1 MNPNAPGEAARL
13 TSIKETS
20 IYTDDL
26 GRLARFYE
34 VLLGAAPFS
43 ASRAHAFF
51 RVGPSVL
58 LCFDRHGTRS
68 RTDLPRHWAEGEPHF
83 AFEVTAGADFGRWLE
98 KLRKAGIA
106 IEHEQVWP
114 GGYRSF
120 YFRDPDRNC
129 VEILEAGLWEH
140 RGAEEVAISDEDR
153 RFLGEAI
160 ALSVSGMESGEGG
173 PFGCV
178 IAKDGRVI
186 GRGNN
191 RVLST
196 NDPTAHA
203 EVVAIREACDALGD
217 FQLTGCTI
225 YASCEPC
232 PMCLGAIYWA
242 RPARLL
248 FAASRS
254 DAAEAGFD
262 DRLIYEELPLPPAD
276 RRIGTG
282 QALRV
287 EARAVLARWIAKADR
302 RMY

>member
-1 MNPNAPGEAARL
+1 MASDPIPRL
-13 TSIKETS
+13 SSIKETCLYS
-20 IYTDDL
+20 DDL
-26 GRLARFYE
+26 FRMRDFYE
-34 VLLGAAPFS
+34 RLFGSPAFS
-43 ASRAHAFF
+43 SGPAHAFF
-51 RVGPSVL
+51 RIGASLL
-58 LCFDRHGTRS
+58 LCFDRSATKAQG
-68 RTDLPRHWAEGEPHF
+68 DLPRHWGEGELHF
-83 AFEVTAGADFGRWLE
+83 ACEVPCGAAYDQWLKKVVDAGVP
-98 KLRKAGIA
+98 
-106 IEHEQVWP
+106 IEHQHVWK
-114 GGYRSF
+114 GGFRSF
-120 YFRDPDRNC
+120 YFRDPDSNC

-140 RGAEEVAISDEDR
+140 RRVEDGSISDDDR
-153 RFLGEAI
+153 RHLREAI
-160 ALSVSGMESGEGG
+160 ALSASGMESGDGG

-178 IAKDGRVI
+178 IVKDGVVI

-254 DAAEAGFD
+254 DAADAGFD

-282 QALRV
+282 QALRE